1 MEFFA
6 HLARALAD
14 VIHPYLR
21 QTSLAIVAS
30 LLFIY
35 GEDING
41 LIKKEIQSYHF
52 LVRLAIFMLICAFG
66 YGMLTIFLTML
77 VAKFLASLDAVYLIP
92 VLLGFFFIVG
102 ILAERKKQL

>member
-1 MEFFA
+1 MDFFA

-14 VIHPYLR
+14 VIHPHL
-21 QTSLAIVAS
+21 QQVALAIVAS

-35 GEDING
+35 GEDLNG
-41 LIKKEIQSYHF
+41 LIKKQIQRYHF
-52 LVRLAIFMLICAFG
+52 LIRLAIFMLVCAFG

-77 VAKFLASLDAVYLIP
+77 VARFLASLDAVYLIP
-92 VLLGFFFIVG
+92 ALLGFFFIGG